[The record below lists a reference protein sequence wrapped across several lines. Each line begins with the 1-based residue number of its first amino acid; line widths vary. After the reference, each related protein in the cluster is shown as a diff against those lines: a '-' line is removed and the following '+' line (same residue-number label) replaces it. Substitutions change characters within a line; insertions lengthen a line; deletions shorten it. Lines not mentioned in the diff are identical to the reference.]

1 VVLVSSPLAVEEV
14 RVSVP
19 ARAEFVHLLRTVT
32 GAVAAHLAL
41 SLDDVDDLRLAV
53 DEACARLL
61 ELPGEPHT
69 VRLDVRSMRGCIEVV
84 LAVDATATWPPGG
97 LEDTLAWR
105 VLGAL
110 ADHVRFELWNGTP
123 AIRIVKRT
131 LGGEA

>member
-1 VVLVSSPLAVEEV
+1 VVRASIPLVTETV

-19 ARAEFVHLLRTVT
+19 ARAEHVHLLRTVT

-61 ELPGEPHT
+61 ALPGELRT
-69 VRLDVRSMRGCIEVV
+69 LRLDLRPMRGRIEVV
-84 LAVDATATWPPGG
+84 LGVDATATWPPGG
-97 LEDTLAWR
+97 LEDSLSWR

-110 ADHVRFELWNGTP
+110 ADHVRFELWNGAP

-131 LGGEA
+131 FGSAW